1 MSAPSETG
9 FPRAGALRIRS
20 RWAERIT
27 VGNLVLVACGLLVA
41 WLVLVPVAALFYV
54 AFTEQTI
61 YGPGDFTIDNFVE
74 AYGHLNILR
83 LFGNSLIYAF
93 GSSLLAFVL
102 GALIAWVVERTD
114 APLRGFFHNLAIVS
128 FAVPGL
134 LMAMSWTLVMSP
146 NIGWANALLQ
156 DWFGLTKA
164 PFNVYTMT
172 GMIWVLGSHSFPLA
186 YMLMGPA
193 FRVLDIRMEEA
204 AVVAGANN
212 YQLASRVT
220 FPLLRPAMLS
230 TLMLLFIRG
239 IESFDVPRI
248 IGMPARIPVFTTE
261 IQDATSSVPPEL
273 GTAASLS
280 MTLLVVCLLSI
291 FFYRRA
297 TADADAYATVGAKG
311 YIATPVRLGKWRWP
325 IGGGTLLLF
334 SVMLGLPL
342 FTLFW
347 QSFFHNAAAP
357 SIARLATAN
366 WDNYRYLFTY
376 PVFREAAFDSI
387 SLGAMGASIVCLLMF
402 VIAWIS
408 QRSRMRFSWLID
420 ALAFTPIAIPSVIV
434 GASVLFAYLIL
445 PIPVYDTIWILLIAY
460 VTLFM
465 PYGMRFASG
474 GLAQISRELEEVA
487 EISGAN
493 LLQTFRRVL
502 LPLLAPVLIACW
514 LYVFVLCVRELAA
527 SIFLAGAT
535 THVLGTVSLTLWEG
549 GGSLGAVCALGVVE
563 VIPLVLI
570 VAVMR
575 RLENAIRPH

>member
-408 QRSRMRFSWLID
+408 QRSRMRFSWMID

-563 VIPLVLI
+563 VIPLVII

>member
-9 FPRAGALRIRS
+9 FPPAGALRIRS

-27 VGNLVLVACGLLVA
+27 IGNLVLVACGLLVA
-41 WLVLVPVAALFYV
+41 WLVLTPLSALFYV

-61 YGPGDFTIDNFVE
+61 YGPGDFTLENFVE

-83 LFGNSLIYAF
+83 LFGNSLIYAI

-102 GALIAWVVERTD
+102 GAFIAWVVERTD
-114 APLRGFFHNLAIVS
+114 TPFRAFFHNLSIVS

-134 LMAMSWTLVMSP
+134 LIAMAWTLVLSP
-146 NIGWANALLQ
+146 NIGWANAELQ
-156 DWFGLTKA
+156 GWFGLTKA

-212 YQLASRVT
+212 YNVASRVT

-280 MTLLVVCLLSI
+280 MTLLFVCLLSI
-291 FFYRRA
+291 YFYRRA

-325 IGGGTLLLF
+325 IGLGTLLLF
-334 SVMLGLPL
+334 AVMLGLPL

-347 QSFFHNAAAP
+347 QSFFHNAAPP

-376 PVFREAAFDSI
+376 PVFREAAFDSV
-387 SLGAMGASIVCLLMF
+387 SLGAMGATIVCLLMF

-420 ALAFTPIAIPSVIV
+420 ALAFIPIAIPSVIV

-474 GLAQISRELEEVA
+474 GLAQIHRELEEVA

-563 VIPLVLI
+563 VIPLVII
-570 VAVMR
+570 VAIMR
-575 RLENAIRPH
+575 RLENAIRTH

>member
-408 QRSRMRFSWLID
+408 QRSRMRFSWMID

>member
-9 FPRAGALRIRS
+9 FPRAGAWRIRS

-408 QRSRMRFSWLID
+408 QRSRMRFSWMID

-563 VIPLVLI
+563 VIPLVII

>member
-1 MSAPSETG
+1 
-9 FPRAGALRIRS
+9 LRIRS

-204 AVVAGANN
+204 AVVSGANN
-212 YQLASRVT
+212 
-220 FPLLRPAMLS
+220 
-230 TLMLLFIRG
+230 
-239 IESFDVPRI
+239 
-248 IGMPARIPVFTTE
+248 
-261 IQDATSSVPPEL
+261 
-273 GTAASLS
+273 
-280 MTLLVVCLLSI
+280 
-291 FFYRRA
+291 
-297 TADADAYATVGAKG
+297 
-311 YIATPVRLGKWRWP
+311 
-325 IGGGTLLLF
+325 
-334 SVMLGLPL
+334 
-342 FTLFW
+342 
-347 QSFFHNAAAP
+347 
-357 SIARLATAN
+357 
-366 WDNYRYLFTY
+366 
-376 PVFREAAFDSI
+376 
-387 SLGAMGASIVCLLMF
+387 
-402 VIAWIS
+402 
-408 QRSRMRFSWLID
+408 
-420 ALAFTPIAIPSVIV
+420 
-434 GASVLFAYLIL
+434 
-445 PIPVYDTIWILLIAY
+445 
-460 VTLFM
+460 
-465 PYGMRFASG
+465 
-474 GLAQISRELEEVA
+474 
-487 EISGAN
+487 
-493 LLQTFRRVL
+493 
-502 LPLLAPVLIACW
+502 
-514 LYVFVLCVRELAA
+514 
-527 SIFLAGAT
+527 
-535 THVLGTVSLTLWEG
+535 
-549 GGSLGAVCALGVVE
+549 
-563 VIPLVLI
+563 
-570 VAVMR
+570 
-575 RLENAIRPH
+575 

>member
-1 MSAPSETG
+1 M
-9 FPRAGALRIRS
+9 RIRS

-563 VIPLVLI
+563 VIPLVII

>member
-9 FPRAGALRIRS
+9 FPRAGAWRIRS

-563 VIPLVLI
+563 VIPLVII

>member
-1 MSAPSETG
+1 
-9 FPRAGALRIRS
+9 LRIRS

-563 VIPLVLI
+563 VIPLVII